1 MDAPREALTSAIRNP
16 QSTIDQHSA
25 ILNQHFSSVLLIS
38 TALLLGFLHGLGAD
52 HLMAIAALSLGSGGE
67 APAVQRARAFGVAV
81 RFAIG
86 HALLLALGAG
96 ALLALG
102 WSLPLVVERSGEI
115 LGGILLIL
123 LGGIGLWGVAAGRVY
138 GHSHTHGR
146 EPAGHW
152 HLHIGRRKRHPVSA
166 AHSHLPTI
174 IGAAFAVSS
183 LRALTLL
190 TPFGDRL
197 VGAPLPMLLALIAV
211 FAVGILLSMSLFG
224 VAFASLISARVVS
237 RLGGLAGAMM
247 AVASITLGLYW
258 IVRA

>member
-1 MDAPREALTSAIRNP
+1 
-16 QSTIDQHSA
+16 
-25 ILNQHFSSVLLIS
+25 
-38 TALLLGFLHGLGAD
+38 
-52 HLMAIAALSLGSGGE
+52 MAIAALSLGSGEE

-138 GHSHTHGR
+138 GHSHTHGH
-146 EPAGHW
+146 EP
-152 HLHIGRRKRHPVSA
+152 A

-190 TPFGDRL
+190 TPFGDCL
-197 VGAPLPMLLALIAV
+197 GSAPLSMLLALIAV

-224 VAFASLISARVVS
+224 VAFASVMSARVVS
-237 RLGGLAGAMM
+237 RLGGLAGASM
-247 AVASITLGLYW
+247 AVASMALGLYW